1 MEDEGKRQSRRDF
14 LSKLFLG
21 TGLIVSFGVLVRNVI
36 RFIFP
41 KVKFKEYKKVL
52 VVHAA
57 DIPLKE
63 AKELIVS
70 GEPIFIV
77 HQIEGFKVFSAVCT
91 HLGCLVRWESDKNR
105 FYCPCHKGIFDSNGQ
120 VISGPPPRP
129 LDQFKVEQDKNL
141 VYMWIE
147 KRVPG

>member
-52 VVHAA
+52 VAHAA